1 MGATRRDIDDA
12 ENYTKLS
19 DILHGVVREP
29 EKKISKPRE
38 IKPYVST
45 PEYRE
50 RIREYRRK
58 RRADGKEPMNY
69 R

>member
-1 MGATRRDIDDA
+1 MGLARRDIDDA
-12 ENYTKLS
+12 ETYTKLS
-19 DILHGVVREP
+19 NILHGVVMEP

-45 PEYRE
+45 PEYRAQ
-50 RIREYRRK
+50 IREYRRK